1 MLKAGFAKVDVTPPL
16 GSPLAGYARERISD
30 GVLDPI
36 ELVALAL
43 NDGENT
49 ALIITGDFTGM
60 WEKWSTEIRE
70 LISQQTGV
78 PATNICIHCLH
89 QHTSVRIGW
98 NMNVRQEMIP
108 NRLVDEVYYNILYR
122 KYVDVAKMAIENLCD
137 AQMYVGEQETKEP
150 LSFIR
155 RYRMKDG
162 STKTNPQPEDMD
174 QVVGPLGE
182 ADNKVRLIRFKRE
195 GMKDIALVNFSTHP
209 DVIGKTKFTADW
221 PGFVRRITETDIPDA
236 HCIFMNGAEG
246 DSNHIN
252 RYAPPN
258 KKQFGYA
265 YSEHIGRVITDAVVE
280 LWDTCVEKEAPNVL
294 SQLRMV
300 YTPTNTSLIDQV
312 EKYRKLKDACR
323 AGTYEPSDM
332 EEYADIF
339 RAAELYTQPLFQKI
353 PITVIGIGDVAIVG
367 YGGEPF
373 TQYVTDIRKDNP
385 ELFIIASCNTNGEA
399 GYMPTKEAFEE
410 GGYESKS
417 ANFTAELPITLRNTV
432 NEMLVQIKEKKGEE

>member
-30 GVLDPI
+30 GVLDSI

-122 KYVDVAKMAIENLCD
+122 KYVDVAKMAIDNLCD

-221 PGFVRRITETDIPDA
+221 PGFVRRITETDIPD
-236 HCIFMNGAEG
+236 
-246 DSNHIN
+246 
-252 RYAPPN
+252 
-258 KKQFGYA
+258 
-265 YSEHIGRVITDAVVE
+265 
-280 LWDTCVEKEAPNVL
+280 
-294 SQLRMV
+294 
-300 YTPTNTSLIDQV
+300 
-312 EKYRKLKDACR
+312 KYECR
-323 AGTYEPSDM
+323 A
-332 EEYADIF
+332 
-339 RAAELYTQPLFQKI
+339 R
-353 PITVIGIGDVAIVG
+353 
-367 YGGEPF
+367 
-373 TQYVTDIRKDNP
+373 
-385 ELFIIASCNTNGEA
+385 
-399 GYMPTKEAFEE
+399 
-410 GGYESKS
+410 
-417 ANFTAELPITLRNTV
+417 
-432 NEMLVQIKEKKGEE
+432 